1 MLRWSDSSDRI
12 APGIVAPSWEPED
25 EQQYVRIEPV
35 ANARSVAT
43 KEEKKSPAGSQ
54 TESDLPT
61 RLAELQEKAGNRKL
75 TTFSRGLA
83 WLELGKIHRILEAH
97 SDSIDA
103 FKQAH
108 RCFRSGKSEEAR
120 ANAVLAR
127 AGEALTLV
135 MRDEGDDVSRAARIL
150 GNLTTDEIPQVS
162 PVVDHY
168 RGLVA
173 FKRRD
178 RQDARRHLQAAV
190 KSARRFGDSAEE
202 AQALDS
208 LSDFYRYYGEA
219 GRSEA
224 YLFKSLEIKR
234 SLHDSHGQ
242 AVTLGMLGR
251 LCLDLERYPSAQH
264 YFEEN
269 LTLVRDLGDTARLVR
284 VMGDIGK
291 AMVGQGKLDQAD
303 RKLKMGLMF
312 AKRSE
317 GQTLEADFL
326 RDLAE
331 VARRSGKMA
340 EARKRLDLAS
350 RSYLDAAQ
358 PEDAAVADC
367 VRANIHFEEGDP
379 KAAYTLLESATS
391 ILKKRERPDE
401 LVPALGLMAQVKR
414 EVGDRRDAI
423 AILKEATEAA
433 RKHHRFRELETL
445 EREKFRL
452 EHSRPD
458 SGGEENSLRFFRE
471 FCLHGL
477 RGTVKEYRVVRE
489 IGQGRTGVVFEAYDE
504 PLARSVAVKML
515 SPELSKDTE
524 LTARFRRELEAV
536 GLVDHPAVMTIYA
549 CGRND
554 DRFFYV
560 TDCFSG
566 PSLAVHL
573 EKKGAMSVARAVP
586 LMARIADALA
596 AVHTAGVVHR
606 DLKPANILFDRGKQP
621 VIVDFGITPKRVKIR
636 STENGDTLGALLYRS
651 PEQMNLR
658 SRAAREWDI
667 FALGVTFYEML
678 TGRHPYPAKT
688 VAELVR
694 KLKAGKIAPVR
705 TNGKAP
711 PAPLKTLITRMLA
724 REPKERPPA
733 GEIAEA
739 LAAHL

>member
-1 MLRWSDSSDRI
+1 
-12 APGIVAPSWEPED
+12 
-25 EQQYVRIEPV
+25 
-35 ANARSVAT
+35 VAT
-43 KEEKKSPAGSQ
+43 KEEKRTSTKS
-54 TESDLPT
+54 EIDLPT
-61 RLAELQEKAGNRKL
+61 QLADLKEKVGKEKL
-75 TTFSRGLA
+75 DAFSRGLA
-83 WLELGKIHRILEAH
+83 WLEIGRIQRILEDWV
-97 SDSIDA
+97 DSIDA

-108 RCFRSGKSEEAR
+108 RCFRSGKTDEAK

-135 MRDEGDDVSRAARIL
+135 MRDEADDVGRAARIL
-150 GNLTTDEIPQVS
+150 SSLTTDPVPQVS
-162 PVVDHY
+162 PVVNHY

-173 FKRRD
+173 FKRGD
-178 RQDARRHLQAAV
+178 RQDARSHLQAAV

-202 AQALDS
+202 AVALDS

-224 YLFKSLEIKR
+224 YLFKALDIKR
-234 SLHDSHGQ
+234 QLRDTHGQ
-242 AVTLGMLGR
+242 AVTLGLLGR
-251 LCLDLERYPSAQH
+251 LCLDLERYPSAEH
-264 YFEEN
+264 YLEEN
-269 LTLVRDLGDTARLVR
+269 LTLARNLGDTTRVVR
-284 VMGDIGK
+284 AMGDIGK

-312 AKRSE
+312 AKRGE
-317 GQTLEADFL
+317 GPTREADFL

-331 VARRSGKMA
+331 VARRTGKMA

-350 RSYLDAAQ
+350 RSYLDAAK
-358 PEDAAVADC
+358 PEGAAVADC

-379 KAAYTLLESATS
+379 KAAYTLLESATTV
-391 ILKKRERPDE
+391 LRKRERPKE

-414 EVGDRRDAI
+414 EVGDRRHAI

-452 EHSRPD
+452 EHARPD

-504 PLARSVAVKML
+504 PLARAVAVKML
-515 SPELSKDTE
+515 ATELSRDTE
-524 LTARFRRELEAV
+524 LTSRFRRELEAV
-536 GLVDHPAVMTIYA
+536 GLVDHPGVMTVYA

-560 TDCFSG
+560 TDCLSG
-566 PSLAVHL
+566 PSLGVHL
-573 EKKGAMSVARAVP
+573 DKKGPMTSARAMP

-596 AVHTAGVVHR
+596 AVHAVGVVHR
-606 DLKPANILFDRGKQP
+606 DLKPANILFDRAKKP
-621 VIVDFGITPKRVKIR
+621 VIVDFGITGKRVKIR
-636 STENGDTLGALLYRS
+636 STEEGASFSSMHYRS
-651 PEQMNLR
+651 PEQMNVR
-658 SRAAREWDI
+658 SGAAFEWDI

-688 VAELVR
+688 YAERVR
-694 KLKAGKIAPVR
+694 KLKGGKIAPVR
-705 TNGKAP
+705 ANGKAP
-711 PAPLKTLITRMLA
+711 PAAVKSLITRMLS
-724 REPKERPPA
+724 RDPKERPPA
-733 GEIAEA
+733 ADIAEA
-739 LAAHL
+739 LAAYL

>member
-1 MLRWSDSSDRI
+1 
-12 APGIVAPSWEPED
+12 
-25 EQQYVRIEPV
+25 VRIELV

-43 KEEKKSPAGSQ
+43 KEEKKSPA
-54 TESDLPT
+54 ESKNETDLPT
-61 RLAELQEKAGNRKL
+61 QLAELKEKVADQKL
-75 TTFSRGLA
+75 GAFSQGLA
-83 WLELGKIHRILEAH
+83 WLELGKIHRILEAF

-108 RCFRSGKSEEAR
+108 RCFRSGKSDEAK

-135 MRDEGDDVSRAARIL
+135 IRDEGDDVSRASRIL
-150 GNLTTDEIPQVS
+150 AGLTTDAVPQVS
-162 PVVDHY
+162 SVVDHY

-178 RQDARRHLQAAV
+178 RQDARQHLQAAV
-190 KSARRFGDSAEE
+190 RNARRFGDSAEE
-202 AQALDS
+202 AVALDS
-208 LSDFYRYYGEA
+208 LSDFYRHYGEA

-224 YLFKSLEIKR
+224 YLFKALEIKR
-234 SLHDSHGQ
+234 QLHDAHGQ

-269 LTLVRDLGDTARLVR
+269 LALVREMGDTARLVR
-284 VMGDIGK
+284 AMGDVGK
-291 AMVGQGKLDQAD
+291 AMVGQGKLDDAD

-312 AKRSE
+312 AKRGE
-317 GQTLEADFL
+317 GQALEADFL
-326 RDLAE
+326 RDLAD
-331 VARRSGKMA
+331 VARRSGKMG

-350 RSYLDAAQ
+350 RSYLDAAR

-367 VRANIHFEEGDP
+367 MRAHIHFEEGDP
-379 KAAYTLLESATS
+379 KAAYALLESATS
-391 ILKKRERPDE
+391 VLRKRDRPDE

-423 AILKEATEAA
+423 TILKEATEAA

-515 SPELSKDTE
+515 TPELSKDTE

-536 GLVDHPAVMTIYA
+536 GLVDHPAVMTVYA

-560 TDCFSG
+560 TDCLAG
-566 PSLAVHL
+566 PSLEVHL
-573 EKKGAMSVARAVP
+573 EKKGSMTAARAMP

-596 AVHTAGVVHR
+596 AVHAVGVVHR
-606 DLKPANILFDRGKQP
+606 DLRPANILFDGTKQP
-621 VIVDFGITPKRVKIR
+621 VIVDFGITAKRVKIR
-636 STENGDTLGALLYRS
+636 STEESATPNAMRYRP
-651 PEQMNLR
+651 PEQIKLR
-658 SRAAREWDI
+658 SRAALEWDI

-678 TGRHPYPAKT
+678 TGRHPFPAKT
-688 VAELVR
+688 YAELAR
-694 KLKAGKIAPVR
+694 KLKAGKIAPIR
-705 TNGKAP
+705 TNGKAV
-711 PAPLKTLITRMLA
+711 PAPVKSLITRMLA
-724 REPKERPPA
+724 REPKDRPSA
-733 GEIAEA
+733 AEIAEA
-739 LAAHL
+739 LSDQL